1 MGATRTG
8 VSEGVPGTDRGRS
21 RRLASRRHVLRGLGG
36 AAAALTAW
44 THGLWPS
51 APGAGHARAQDV
63 DVGSSAGLRFLRI
76 GTGSTSGTYFPIGGL
91 IANAI
96 SRPPGSRPCEK
107 GGSCGVHGL
116 IAVALSTNGSVE
128 NMHMLADGAL
138 GMALCQADVAF
149 WARAGAGVFRSVGP
163 MPTLVALARLYDEAL
178 HLVVRADSALTRV
191 EDLRGAR
198 VGMGEEGSGT
208 LVDARQLLIAHGLTE
223 ADLRPVFE
231 KPGPTADLLV
241 AGEIDAFF
249 IIGAPPVTIV
259 REVAR
264 AMPVRVVSLAGP
276 AMERMVRNHPFL
288 SHTAIPGG
296 RYAHNPD
303 PVRTVSVGTVLTTT
317 TDLLDDATAHGVTRA
332 MWHPNVR
339 GLFRQTPAGDLLTPA
354 LAPHGTGIPL
364 HPGARR
370 YYAEAGYWP

>member
-1 MGATRTG
+1 M
-8 VSEGVPGTDRGRS
+8 
-21 RRLASRRHVLRGLGG
+21 RGLGG
-36 AAAALTAW
+36 AVAALATGAIGVMPPPLGSGTAR
-44 THGLWPS
+44 G
-51 APGAGHARAQDV
+51 QDV
-63 DVGSSAGLRFLRI
+63 DVGSSAGLRFMRI

-107 GGSCGVHGL
+107 GGSCGVPGL

-128 NMHMLADGAL
+128 NMHMLASGAVGL
-138 GMALCQADVAF
+138 ALCQADVAF
-149 WARAGAGVFRSVGP
+149 WARAGAGVFRDVGP
-163 MPTLVALARLYDEAL
+163 MPTLTALARLYDEAL
-178 HLVVRADSALTRV
+178 HLVVRADSPLVRV
-191 EDLRGAR
+191 EDLTGMR

-223 ADLRPVFE
+223 TDLQPVFE

-249 IIGAPPVTIV
+249 IIGAPPVTVV
-259 REVAR
+259 REVAG

-288 SHTAIPGG
+288 AHSVIPGG
-296 RYAHNPD
+296 TYAGNPE
-303 PVRTVSVGTVLTTT
+303 PARAVSVGTVLTTT
-317 TDLLDDATAHGVTRA
+317 TDVLDETTAHGVTRA
-332 MWHPNVR
+332 MWHPNVQ